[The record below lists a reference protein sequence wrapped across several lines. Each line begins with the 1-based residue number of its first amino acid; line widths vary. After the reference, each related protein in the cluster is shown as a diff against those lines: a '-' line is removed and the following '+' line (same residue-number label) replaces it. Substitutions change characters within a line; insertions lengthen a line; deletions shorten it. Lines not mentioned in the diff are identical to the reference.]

1 MLLSGL
7 GEGVIESSRRFVIA
21 KSPAPTEAGLAGA
34 LPAGAGASS
43 SDHCAVS
50 PWYHGVFRMADAGI
64 RVVMVSCVIDSS
76 FAGGSQG
83 SKGAS
88 NDCPAPTGPLLIYRR
103 MGINLSPNPLLDLQQ
118 VNCRPL
124 GLSAPPHHTSQP
136 LRISLLVC
144 LFHCTGCAYVFS
156 VDG

>member
-1 MLLSGL
+1 M
-7 GEGVIESSRRFVIA
+7 IA
-21 KSPAPTEAGLAGA
+21 KSPVPTEAGLAGA

-103 MGINLSPNPLLDLQQ
+103 MGINLSPNPLLELTAGTQ
-118 VNCRPL
+118 N
-124 GLSAPPHHTSQP
+124 S
-136 LRISLLVC
+136 
-144 LFHCTGCAYVFS
+144 
-156 VDG
+156 